1 MVLTIN
7 RIPTV
12 SIKRQKLEDQHAA
25 TQEGQQR
32 YEKEQKETVE
42 RLQQVQEDNAS
53 LRGELER
60 FRTGKE
66 GHEECRKKRRFLKQE
81 NQNLTRK
88 NESLQRLLLDA
99 GKTICELK
107 QEEKK
112 RKREEVTPE
121 TRQEEEENEKG
132 EVEEEAHN
140 KRQKL
145 EPQQQEVVEPEKE
158 KQETKKEE
166 VEQVVVAPAPVAQEP
181 AKPQLS
187 DSKQQDED
195 LLLSAVALREEN
207 KKLEGLLLLK
217 ETTKRMLMERMT
229 EMKKKLTEKED
240 ELDDLVNKAGIRE
253 EEHLEL
259 VDNMKHQIQ
268 VLQQALAYKE
278 ESTRIA
284 LQEKDTVSLPSPPSL
299 PPNKLSPVVTN

>member
-1 MVLTIN
+1 M
-7 RIPTV
+7 
-12 SIKRQKLEDQHAA
+12 
-25 TQEGQQR
+25 
-32 YEKEQKETVE
+32 E
-42 RLQQVQEDNAS
+42 RLQQAQEENAS

-112 RKREEVTPE
+112 RKREEVPE
-121 TRQEEEENEKG
+121 TRQEEDAKEEG
-132 EVEEEAHN
+132 EVEEEERN

-158 KQETKKEE
+158 KQEAKKEE
-166 VEQVVVAPAPVAQEP
+166 LEQFVVAPVALEPV
-181 AKPQLS
+181 KPQLS